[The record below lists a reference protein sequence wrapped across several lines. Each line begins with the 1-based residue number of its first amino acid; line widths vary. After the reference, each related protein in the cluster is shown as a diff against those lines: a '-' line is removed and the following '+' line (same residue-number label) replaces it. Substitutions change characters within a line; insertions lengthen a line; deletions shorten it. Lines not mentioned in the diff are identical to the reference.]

1 MIFILRET
9 RTTVREWAC
18 CTHIFYT
25 TLGKSHCILQQNK
38 NHDSHYGPQ
47 KIAFRPFIL
56 LECEGIGV
64 DMLIQGL
71 VFFDAQIGITNLKM
85 LCQGP

>member
-1 MIFILRET
+1 M
-9 RTTVREWAC
+9 
-18 CTHIFYT
+18 
-25 TLGKSHCILQQNK
+25 
-38 NHDSHYGPQ
+38 HYGPQ

-64 DMLIQGL
+64 DLLIQGL

-85 LCQGP
+85 ICQGQCICGTKDDIDQRVGLH